1 MSDKELILEVESYQF
16 KDSLSF
22 FMICYALS
30 EIKKYSLVISLYE
43 KFKNK
48 IKASG
53 NEIIGLQTII
63 SICIKKNEAVFFNK
77 YTLLLEKEIKNQ
89 INAFN

>member
-1 MSDKELILEVESYQF
+1 MSDKELILEVDSYEF
-16 KDSLSF
+16 KDTLSF

-30 EIKKYSLVISLYE
+30 ELKKYSLVINLYE

-48 IKASG
+48 IKDSG

-63 SICIKKNEAVFFNK
+63 SICIEKNETVFINK
-77 YTLLLEKEIKNQ
+77 YTSQLEKRNQEING
-89 INAFN
+89 FN

>member
-1 MSDKELILEVESYQF
+1 MSDKELIQEANRYEF

-30 EIKKYSLVISLYE
+30 EIKKYSLVINLYE
-43 KFKNK
+43 KFKNQ
-48 IKASG
+48 IKDSG

-63 SICIKKNEAVFFNK
+63 SICIEKNETVYFNK
-77 YTLLLEKEIKNQ
+77 YSSQLKKVRV
-89 INAFN
+89 

>member
-1 MSDKELILEVESYQF
+1 MSDKELIQEANRYEF

-30 EIKKYSLVISLYE
+30 EIKKYSLVIKLYE

-48 IKASG
+48 IKDSG

-63 SICIKKNEAVFFNK
+63 SICIEKNETVYFNK
-77 YTLLLEKEIKNQ
+77 YSSQLKKVRV
-89 INAFN
+89 